1 MLTKAPK
8 GTKDILPQES
18 YKWHYIEDTIRDIA
32 RAYGYQEIRT
42 PVFEHTELFE
52 RGVGD
57 TTDIVQ
63 KEMYTFE
70 DKGGRSITLKPEGT
84 AGAARAYIEHKLYAE
99 PQPVKMYYITPC
111 YRYERPQA
119 GRQRE
124 FHQFGVEAFG
134 APQASADVEI
144 ITLAMTLFNRLGVKD
159 LSVNI
164 NSIGCPKCRP
174 AYHELIKSYLA
185 EHLDD
190 LCETCRERY
199 EKNPLRILDCKNEDC
214 QAIIKGV
221 PHMLDHLCEDCHD
234 HFEDTKKYLKAAG
247 FDYTID
253 PMIVRGLD
261 YYTKTVF
268 EIISG
273 SIGAQG
279 TVCGGGRYDGL
290 VEECGGPQVPGVGF
304 GLGLERLVMVLENQG
319 TQIPRPNTCDV
330 FFTTIGDGTKE
341 KAFEL
346 VKQLRED
353 GISSDMDHVGRS
365 LKAQFKY
372 ADKLG
377 ARYVGTIGDEELA
390 AGEVKLKEMATGKEE
405 KVPFGQIGAFCCGI
419 RDTDTGRDAD

>member
-8 GTKDILPQES
+8 GTKDVLPQEA
-18 YKWHYIEDTIRDIA
+18 YKWHYVEDVIRQIA
-32 RAYGYQEIRT
+32 RSYGYQEIRT

-63 KEMYTFE
+63 KEMYTFL

-99 PQPVKMYYITPC
+99 PQPIKMYYITPC

-119 GRQRE
+119 GRLRE
-124 FHQFGVEAFG
+124 FHQFGVEVFG
-134 APQASADVEI
+134 APQASVDVEI
-144 ITLAMTLFNRLGVKD
+144 ITMAMTLFRRLGIKD
-159 LSVNI
+159 LSVRI

-174 AYHELIKSYLA
+174 VYHEVLKSYLA
-185 EHLDD
+185 GHLDE
-190 LCETCRERY
+190 LCDTCKERY
-199 EKNPLRILDCKNEDC
+199 EKNPLRILDCKVDQCKKVIE
-214 QAIIKGV
+214 GV
-221 PHMLDHLCEDCHD
+221 PHMLDHLCEDCSS
-234 HFEDTKKYLKAAG
+234 HFDETKRYLEAAG

-268 EIISG
+268 EIVSG

-304 GLGLERLVMVLENQG
+304 GLGLERLLLVMENQG
-319 TQIPRPNTCDV
+319 VDIPKPTLCDL
-330 FFTTIGDGTKE
+330 FFATIGEGTKE

-346 VKQLRED
+346 IRTLRD
-353 GISSDMDHVGRS
+353 KGISSDMDHVGRS

-377 ARYVGTIGDEELA
+377 ARFVGTIGEEELA
-390 AGEVKLKEMATGKEE
+390 QGQLKLKEMTTGKEE
-405 KVPFGQIGAFCCGI
+405 MVAFDKI
-419 RDTDTGRDAD
+419 SEFILASSK